1 VRRGLMM
8 SEEDLMALF
17 TRRKAIGLFPFVTLA
32 SPSSL
37 FLFNPSSANA
47 QAATKPSGVQ
57 LLSQDGRPPAS
68 LPMSIESPFLL
79 QDADLKLP
87 NKNWVRGNLARAA
100 WTWAAQLFDNP
111 EPANRN
117 NLGRYLVQIPGVLEK
132 QLDYSTSLIFD
143 TPSFRNGVQ
152 ISGFVDRVTK
162 ELVINAIA
170 QRRRAWYTMTHHA
183 FLGMR
188 SAIVYRTGPEKMAQ
202 KMLHLDAPSTAGVF
216 DRHERAALILA
227 NKFAEDPKSY
237 SDQDFAEF
245 RAAFGEYDQNVYASI
260 ERPFLQLRAAREA
273 RAQALVDD
281 KSGNEAD
288 TLARKAADGVPTT
301 MPKGLLARKIDSQFV
316 ELCFLSMQF
325 VALTGMFSALNI
337 PDEDPMDD
345 VLQPYPAEFIQKLN
359 GLLEAGSN
367 GIGEIVPPAVTPPTD
382 AIVAG
387 RVKVGPAPLKGARIP
402 LTSYEVDNDRDFG
415 ITQGGQSVASWGWG
429 RGAHSPGSLVCA
441 LQYLPDAG
449 REEALYSLALMFNED
464 QTRNGVLVAGFV
476 DRILKELLILKVYRL
491 NRSRYGLEHHTVFAY
506 NEFLRRYGGG
516 GFRRPEMTDADAQRA
531 TERALTECTE
541 KLLYLHEANKHPEK
555 YSPVELAAF
564 AWTDAVILRP
574 HEAYRLEPALREALK
589 DQNEAEIIAGTRLLD
604 VSGGVTRDEAM
615 KRLIDHQIAELG
627 MFVPH
632 MDGIGRAMTMMRLE
646 AEDPVQIV
654 QGRDGPSGGIVP
666 DLDQDGQVLPT
677 GYFNNRPGFHAL
689 MRRMGVDERIMT
701 LNELFANP
709 KLNLEITQQLQA
721 GQKSISISGK
731 DAAKTG
737 EF

>member
-1 VRRGLMM
+1 
-8 SEEDLMALF
+8 MALF

-47 QAATKPSGVQ
+47 QAVTKPSRVQ
-57 LLSQDGRPPAS
+57 LLSQDGRPRAS
-68 LPMSIESPFLL
+68 LPMSKDSRFLL
-79 QDADLKLP
+79 QGADLRLP
-87 NKNWVRGNLARAA
+87 NRNWVQGNVARAE
-100 WTWAAQLFDNP
+100 WTWAAQLFPNP
-111 EPANRN
+111 DRVPN
-117 NLGRYLVQIPGVLEK
+117 NLGNYLAQIPGVLEK

-170 QRRRAWYTMTHHA
+170 QRRRAWYTTTHHA
-183 FLGMR
+183 LLGMR
-188 SAIVYRTGPEKMAQ
+188 SAIVYSTGPEKMAQ
-202 KMLHLDAPSTAGVF
+202 DKMAQKMLRLDDPTAGVF

-227 NKFAEDPKSY
+227 TKFATDPQSY
-237 SDQDFAEF
+237 SDHDFAEF
-245 RAAFGEYDQNVYASI
+245 RVAFGDYNQNNYASI

-273 RAQALVDD
+273 RARTLVDG

-288 TLARKAADGVPTT
+288 TLARQAADGVPTT
-301 MPKGLLARKIDSQFV
+301 MPKELLARKIDSQFV

-337 PDEDPMDD
+337 PDEIPMDD
-345 VLQPYPAEFIQKLN
+345 ALQPYPAEFIQKLN
-359 GLLEAGSN
+359 GILGAGSN
-367 GIGEIVPPAVTPPTD
+367 GIGEIVPPAVIPPTD

-415 ITQGGQSVASWGWG
+415 ITQGGQSVGSWGWG
-429 RGAHSPGSLVCA
+429 RGAHSPGSLICA

-449 REEALYSLALMFNED
+449 REEVLYSLALMFNED

-476 DRILKELLILKVYRL
+476 DRTLKELLILKVYRL

-506 NEFLRRYGGG
+506 SEFLRRYGGG

-531 TERALTECTE
+531 TERALTECTD

-589 DQNEAEIIAGTRLLD
+589 DQNEAEIVAGTRWFNTT
-604 VSGGVTRDEAM
+604 GEVTRDEAI
-615 KRLIDHQIAELG
+615 KRLLDHQIAELG
-627 MFVPH
+627 MLVPH
-632 MDGIGRAMTMMRLE
+632 IDGVGRAMTTMRLE

-654 QGRDGPSGGIVP
+654 RGRVGPTGGIVP
-666 DLDQDGQVLPT
+666 DLDQHGQVLPT
-677 GYFNNRPGFHAL
+677 GYFNTRPGFHTL
-689 MRRMGVDERIMT
+689 MRGMGVDEKVMT

-709 KLNLEITQQLQA
+709 KLNVEVMRRLGA
-721 GQKSISISGK
+721 GQASISISGEE
-731 DAAKTG
+731 AVRTA